1 MLASSAWAAA
11 PAAPATELPFSS
23 VQAVRAHVLDAQPAL
38 PIEQDQPPAT
48 GWVDVKLPDFWATR
62 WPGFDGV
69 VWYRLSWQQARADTP
84 VAALLDY
91 LNMAGAI
98 YLNGTLLNRDTN
110 LAEPLT
116 RAWNTP
122 RYLLLPAALLH
133 QGTNTLL
140 VRVSGMAMYQ
150 AGLGP
155 TALGPPALMRAR
167 FDDAR
172 WLRLDIQLVS
182 LAVNATLGCFFLAM
196 WMMRRRETVYSWFAF
211 STLAWWA
218 VGYNQIA
225 ASTWPFG
232 STDGW
237 EIANAVAFS
246 VYCTAHTL
254 FILRFCERSWPRA
267 ERGLWLFVALSSVVL
282 ICTPHQRI
290 DDVRSL
296 LFIAQAGQFFAV
308 SLAFVVFAFRYGRT
322 EHRILAY
329 CVLVFVAAGVHD
341 LLAFLTVLH
350 DNTYYT
356 ALMSQVLVIGMALV
370 LGRQF
375 VTNLRRI
382 EGFNKDLTRGI
393 EDARSELTRTLH
405 RQHELEIAN
414 ARLGE
419 RLNLAHDLHD
429 GLGGTLVSSI
439 VALERAPQEVP
450 PQRFLSILKE
460 LRDDLRI
467 IIDSA
472 TSQHYGETTLADQI
486 APLRHRLTRLLE
498 TRGIECRWHPIGIE
512 ACMLPA
518 AKSLEIMR
526 ILQEALTN
534 VFKHSRASHV
544 DVGVC
549 YDKQGLRMTVHD
561 NGTGF
566 SAQANP
572 AHRGTGMQSMRA
584 RVGRLGGTFEIQS
597 APGSTLITLHLPV
610 SRVDHSSGPPVSDRR
625 PDIARHS

>member
-1 MLASSAWAAA
+1 M
-11 PAAPATELPFSS
+11 
-23 VQAVRAHVLDAQPAL
+23 
-38 PIEQDQPPAT
+38 
-48 GWVDVKLPDFWATR
+48 
-62 WPGFDGV
+62 
-69 VWYRLSWQQARADTP
+69 VWYRLSWQQAHADTP

-91 LNMAGAI
+91 LNMSGAI
-98 YLNGTLLNRDTN
+98 YLNGTLLHRDTQ
-110 LAEPLT
+110 LAEPLS

-122 RYLLLPAALLH
+122 RYLLLPAALLRE
-133 QGTNTLL
+133 GTNTLL

-155 TALGPPALMRAR
+155 TALGSPAQMQTR
-167 FDDAR
+167 FDAAR
-172 WLRLDIQLVS
+172 WVRFDMQLAS

-196 WMMRRRETVYSWFAF
+196 WMMRRRESVYSWFAF
-211 STLAWWA
+211 TTLAWWA

-225 ASTWPFG
+225 TSTWPFA
-232 STDGW
+232 STDAW
-237 EIANAVAFS
+237 EIANAIAFS
-246 VYCTAHTL
+246 VYCTAHTV
-254 FILRFCERSWPRA
+254 FTLRFCERRWPRI
-267 ERGLWLFVALSSVVL
+267 ERALWLVVALTNGAL
-282 ICTPHQRI
+282 IYTPHPHVE
-290 DDVRSL
+290 DVRSM
-296 LFIAQAGQFFAV
+296 LFIAQATQFFAA

-322 EHRILAY
+322 EHRILGY

-341 LLAFLTVLH
+341 LLDLLTILD

-375 VTNLRRI
+375 VANLHRI
-382 EGFNKDLTRGI
+382 EGFNRDLTHSV
-393 EDARSELTRTLH
+393 EMARSELTRTLQ

-439 VALERAPQEVP
+439 VALERTPDDVP

-472 TSQHYGETTLADQI
+472 ASQHHGQTTLADQI
-486 APLRHRLTRLLE
+486 APLRHRLTHLLD
-498 TRGIECRWHPIGIE
+498 TQNIECRWHPVGIE
-512 ACMLPA
+512 ACTLPA

-534 VFKHSRASHV
+534 VFKHSRASRV
-544 DVGVC
+544 DVEMYYGEH
-549 YDKQGLRMTVHD
+549 GLRMTVHD
-561 NGTGF
+561 NGVGL
-566 SAQANP
+566 SAHAALPRQ
-572 AHRGTGMQSMRA
+572 GTGMHSMRA
-584 RVGRLGGTFEIQS
+584 RVARLGGTLDIQS
-597 APGSTLITLHLPV
+597 SPGSTRVTLHLPLL
-610 SRVDHSSGPPVSDRR
+610 
-625 PDIARHS
+625 AA

>member
-1 MLASSAWAAA
+1 M
-11 PAAPATELPFSS
+11 
-23 VQAVRAHVLDAQPAL
+23 
-38 PIEQDQPPAT
+38 
-48 GWVDVKLPDFWATR
+48 
-62 WPGFDGV
+62 
-69 VWYRLSWQQARADTP
+69 VWYRLRWQQARVDTP
-84 VAALLDY
+84 VAVLLDY

-110 LAEPLT
+110 LAEPLS

-133 QGTNTLL
+133 EGTNTLL

-155 TALGPPALMRAR
+155 TTLGAPAQMQAR
-167 FDDAR
+167 FDAAR
-172 WLRLDIQLVS
+172 WVRFDMQLAS

-196 WMMRRRETVYSWFAF
+196 WMLRRKEPVSSWFAF
-211 STLAWWA
+211 TTLAWWA

-225 ASTWPFG
+225 TSTWPFA

-237 EIANAVAFS
+237 EIANAIAFS
-246 VYCTAHTL
+246 VYCTAHTV
-254 FILRFCERSWPRA
+254 FTLRFCERRWPRV
-267 ERGLWLFVALSSVVL
+267 ERGLWLFAALSCAVL
-282 ICTPHQRI
+282 IGTPHAHI
-290 DDVRSL
+290 EDIRSV
-296 LFIAQAGQFFAV
+296 LFIAQATQFFAA

-322 EHRILAY
+322 EHRILSY

-341 LLAFLTVLH
+341 LLDLLAVLD

-356 ALMSQVLVIGMALV
+356 AWMSQVLVIGMALV

-375 VTNLRRI
+375 VANLRRI
-382 EGFNKDLTRGI
+382 EGFNQDLTHSV
-393 EDARSELTRTLH
+393 EAARSELTRTLK

-439 VALERAPQEVP
+439 VTLERTPGDVP

-460 LRDDLRI
+460 LRDDLRM

-472 TSQHYGETTLADQI
+472 ANQHYGETTLADQM
-486 APLRHRLTRLLE
+486 APLRHRLTRLLD
-498 TRGIECRWHPIGIE
+498 TQDIECRWHPVGIE

-534 VFKHSRASHV
+534 VLKHSRASRV
-544 DVGVC
+544 DIGMR
-549 YDKQGLRMTVHD
+549 YDEQGLKITVHD
-561 NGTGF
+561 NGAGF
-566 SAQANP
+566 SPHAGP
-572 AHRGTGMQSMRA
+572 ADQGMGMRSMLARA
-584 RVGRLGGTFEIQS
+584 SRLGGSLDIQS
-597 APGSTLITLHLPV
+597 APGSTLITLRMPPHGIE
-610 SRVDHSSGPPVSDRR
+610 SSPS
-625 PDIARHS
+625 AAS